1 MKKLI
6 LILAA
11 LALAVMC
18 SVRIEAGPDYKALYE
33 AALQDAMTWQDKAFE
48 LSAEIARQKQLT
60 EDALKLYEDAER
72 DCDALRAEIANLTA
86 AISERDAII
95 EVQAAQLKRLMGTE
109 RYIWLLGGILAGVVG
124 GYMAGS
130 PR

>member
-1 MKKLI
+1 MPG
-6 LILAA
+6 
-11 LALAVMC
+11 
-18 SVRIEAGPDYKALYE
+18 R
-33 AALQDAMTWQDKAFE
+33 
-48 LSAEIARQKQLT
+48 SAHRGRPE
-60 EDALKLYEDAER
+60 LYEDAER
-72 DCDALRAEIANLTA
+72 DCTRRAEIANLTA

>member
-1 MKKLI
+1 MKKLA

-11 LALAVMC
+11 LALMVMC

-48 LSAEIARQKQLT
+48 LSAEIARLKGLI

>member
-11 LALAVMC
+11 LALMVMC

-33 AALQDAMTWQDKAFE
+33 AALTDAITWQDKAFE
-48 LSAEIARQKQLT
+48 LSAEIARQKQLI

-95 EVQAAQLKRLMGTE
+95 EVQAAQLKKLMGTE
-109 RYIWLLGGILAGVVG
+109 RYIWLLAGILAGVAG
-124 GYMAGS
+124 GYVVGS
-130 PR
+130 PH

>member
-1 MKKLI
+1 MKRLA

-11 LALAVMC
+11 LAVCMALAMP
-18 SVRIEAGPDYKALYE
+18 IEAGPDYKALYE
-33 AALQDAMTWQDKAFE
+33 AALQDAVTWQDKAFE

-60 EDALKLYEDAER
+60 EDALKLYEEAER
-72 DCDALRAEIANLTA
+72 DGDALRAEIANLTA

-109 RYIWLLGGILAGVVG
+109 RYVWLLGGILAGVAG
-124 GYMAGS
+124 GFVVGS